1 MMTKS
6 GYIVKHKHVKDNR
19 IYLDDND
26 VYMREYAKWNNN
38 GFYIS
43 YDKLMQIRNKNY
55 KTNNNYFYFSP
66 GAFTHVSD
74 K

>member
-1 MMTKS
+1 MTK
-6 GYIVKHKHVKDNR
+6 YVVERKKIKDNR

-43 YDKLMQIRNKNY
+43 YDKLMQIRNYN
-55 KTNNNYFYFSP
+55 
-66 GAFTHVSD
+66 
-74 K
+74 